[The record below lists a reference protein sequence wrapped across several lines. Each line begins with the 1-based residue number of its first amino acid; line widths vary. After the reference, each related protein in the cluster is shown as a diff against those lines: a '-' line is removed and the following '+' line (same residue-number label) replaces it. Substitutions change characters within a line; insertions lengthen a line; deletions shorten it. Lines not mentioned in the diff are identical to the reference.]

1 MLIIPPK
8 GFTNHSFKLF
18 NKQNNTYGVIS
29 GAGEA
34 GDVRKGVSGAFN
46 FSVKR

>member
-18 NKQNNTYGVIS
+18 NKQNNTYGVMP

-34 GDVRKGVSGAFN
+34 GDVKKDVSEAFN
-46 FSVKR
+46 LIWI